1 MAEALLDTNVLIA
14 ALVERHPH
22 HEASLPLVGPGV
34 HKRFAVAAHCY
45 AEAYSHL
52 TRRRPSA
59 AFQWSPD
66 DARLSLASIAN
77 HAELVG
83 LSPAQ
88 TLNALHAYAS
98 NGGIGARLYDWL
110 IGEAAIQAGIG
121 TIITWNFGHFS
132 SLFPRLV
139 VVTPA
144 QALA

>member
-34 HKRFAVAAHCY
+34 HKRFAVPAHCY
-45 AEAYSHL
+45 AEAFAHL
-52 TRRRPSA
+52 TRRGPSA

-66 DARLSLASIAN
+66 DARLALDAVAT

-83 LSPAQ
+83 LSPVQ
-88 TLNALHAYAS
+88 TLNAIRAYAS
-98 NGGIGARLYDWL
+98 NGGVGARVYDWL
-110 IGEAAIQAGIG
+110 IGEAAVQAGLA
-121 TIITWNFGHFS
+121 TIITWNFSHFS

-139 VVTPA
+139 VMTPA